1 MNNNDQKPNLKDSNQ
16 MFIDLIQKETP
27 FSIVRLGLGY
37 ESNLTYDY
45 LVHNI
50 ISTKFYSADY
60 NFKGSGIYSK
70 SNDEK
75 ILILFAKYTANAV
88 INSDLLASYYFNDPN
103 HKIGMIQD
111 FFTMNHKIPR
121 SFSRTLEPFY
131 QIQENIIP
139 WTHYLKGKKVLI
151 INPFVESFK
160 KQLKNQFKLFKPPS
174 NQVFLEDQE
183 FIFYKSYQTLLDIK
197 IHDNWFETYNIMC
210 QDIKKLDFDI
220 ALLGCGAY
228 GLPLCN
234 FIKSDLK
241 KSAIYI
247 GGGLQLL
254 FGVIGRR
261 WEGIDMWKKMIIDND
276 IKFIRPSEDEH
287 VKNMRFLE
295 DQCYW

>member
-1 MNNNDQKPNLKDSNQ
+1 MEYFTYWGILLYLISFLMEISVFFFLKYYHTRL
-16 MFIDLIQKETP
+16 DLIQKETP

-88 INSDLLASYYFNDPN
+88 INSDLLASYYFND
-103 HKIGMIQD
+103 KIGMIQD

-131 QIQENIIP
+131 
-139 WTHYLKGKKVLI
+139 H
-151 INPFVESFK
+151 
-160 KQLKNQFKLFKPPS
+160 
-174 NQVFLEDQE
+174 
-183 FIFYKSYQTLLDIK
+183 
-197 IHDNWFETYNIMC
+197 
-210 QDIKKLDFDI
+210 
-220 ALLGCGAY
+220 

-287 VKNMRFLE
+287 VKDMRFLE

>member
-1 MNNNDQKPNLKDSNQ
+1 
-16 MFIDLIQKETP
+16 
-27 FSIVRLGLGY
+27 
-37 ESNLTYDY
+37 
-45 LVHNI
+45 
-50 ISTKFYSADY
+50 
-60 NFKGSGIYSK
+60 
-70 SNDEK
+70 
-75 ILILFAKYTANAV
+75 
-88 INSDLLASYYFNDPN
+88 
-103 HKIGMIQD
+103 
-111 FFTMNHKIPR
+111 
-121 SFSRTLEPFY
+121 
-131 QIQENIIP
+131 
-139 WTHYLKGKKVLI
+139 
-151 INPFVESFK
+151 
-160 KQLKNQFKLFKPPS
+160 
-174 NQVFLEDQE
+174 
-183 FIFYKSYQTLLDIK
+183 
-197 IHDNWFETYNIMC
+197 MC

-261 WEGIDMWKKMIIDND
+261 WEGNDMWKKLIIDND